1 MSEDWGT
8 KTGSSWSENLP
19 ELSLREMDRMDKRM
33 LKRNVGKFLGMTVG
47 SAAVSV
53 VMPSGLNHTSVWIKF
68 YTFVWSLCYV
78 NYISKKSGKS
88 LVTWSLQFYVEL
100 WHYITQV
107 GGEKQKLG
115 KEAQAWIPGAREM
128 MWASTKDQRAHEP
141 ERCCQ
146 PTLRF
151 QLPFLMLLRN
161 QGQNIHR
168 EHC

>member
-8 KTGSSWSENLP
+8 RTGSSWSENLP
-19 ELSLREMDRMDKRM
+19 ELSLRETDRMDKGM
-33 LKRNVGKFLGMTVG
+33 LKRNVGKFLRMAVG

-78 NYISKKSGKS
+78 NYISKKLGESLLKFTILCWTLTLYHSSWERKIEAGKRSTGMNPRS
-88 LVTWSLQFYVEL
+88 LRDAVGQHQGSESPGTWEF
-100 WHYITQV
+100 
-107 GGEKQKLG
+107 
-115 KEAQAWIPGAREM
+115 
-128 MWASTKDQRAHEP
+128 
-141 ERCCQ
+141 Q
-146 PTLRF
+146 PALRF